1 MPPVPVIRS
10 LYGEIVRTL
19 GGNVRPTARY
29 YELED
34 TAISL
39 LGHANSRMLIIDEIQ
54 HLLSCSAREQRA
66 ALNMVKFLSNERR
79 MTIVAAGTHEALH
92 VMRFDP
98 QIASRFEQ
106 MELPV
111 WSESEELRRFIAGY
125 LAMLPI
131 RKNPTAI
138 DQRFVE
144 YLLALTDGVTG
155 RIIDLLRRAAVDAL
169 AHKSKS
175 VGLDQLLVA
184 GANLPAIINQRADFP
199 I

>member
-1 MPPVPVIRS
+1 
-10 LYGEIVRTL
+10 
-19 GGNVRPTARY
+19 
-29 YELED
+29 
-34 TAISL
+34 
-39 LGHANSRMLIIDEIQ
+39 
-54 HLLSCSAREQRA
+54 
-66 ALNMVKFLSNERR
+66 
-79 MTIVAAGTHEALH
+79 
-92 VMRFDP
+92 
-98 QIASRFEQ
+98 
-106 MELPV
+106 
-111 WSESEELRRFIAGY
+111 
-125 LAMLPI
+125 MLPI